1 MPWRLKKQI
10 YLILLGCIA
19 IILGVVVFIGNFHDW
34 PSDVL
39 GVVAVVGGVAII
51 INSLPSNGNGDKAAS

>member
-1 MPWRLKKQI
+1 MPWKIKKQI
-10 YLILLGCIA
+10 YLILLGCLA

-34 PSDVL
+34 TSDVL

-51 INSLPSNGNGDKAAS
+51 INSLPANGNGDKKE